1 MTDKQKQAI
10 KEVNSA
16 LRKLKR
22 VGIQICGMDSDLLY
36 ATEKVLKDFPDN
48 SRDTGRD
55 CDYCPVAMANIFSN
69 YGEDTGKLFSDG
81 YQDSGGW

>member
-22 VGIQICGMDSDLLY
+22 VGIQICGMDGDLLY
-36 ATEKVLKDFPDN
+36 ATEKVLKDFPEEDR
-48 SRDTGRD
+48 SSGKDS
-55 CDYCPVAMANIFSN
+55 DYCPVARANRFNN
-69 YGEDTGKLFSDG
+69 YGEDTGHLFSEG

>member
-22 VGIQICGMDSDLLY
+22 VGIQICGMDGDLLY
-36 ATEKVLKDFPDN
+36 ATDEVLKDFPDD
-48 SRDTGRD
+48 SRSSGRD
-55 CDYCPVAMANIFSN
+55 SDYCPVARANRFN
-69 YGEDTGKLFSDG
+69 NFGEDTGHLFSGG